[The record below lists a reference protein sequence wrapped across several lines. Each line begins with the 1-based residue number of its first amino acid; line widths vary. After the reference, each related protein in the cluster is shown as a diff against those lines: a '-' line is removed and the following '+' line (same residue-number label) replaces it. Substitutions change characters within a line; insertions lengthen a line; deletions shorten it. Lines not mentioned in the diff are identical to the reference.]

1 MAGSAAG
8 GMEYVRRSTVKK
20 LLSKH
25 KPHLRM
31 RGNTDLL
38 VLLNVFLFLQ
48 RLAEET
54 RTNAIAE
61 KSKTITSRHVS
72 SAAKIVLKKSRG

>member
-1 MAGSAAG
+1 MKNT
-8 GMEYVRRSTVKK
+8 VPRSTVKK

-31 RGNTDLL
+31 RANTDLL
-38 VLLNVFLFLQ
+38 VHLNVLLFLH
-48 RLAEET
+48 RLAIET

-61 KSKTITSRHVS
+61 KSKTIKSRHVRS
-72 SAAKIVLKKSRG
+72 SAKVVLKKSRG